1 MRKDRTP
8 GLFFHSLLPGIE
20 LRGIVQIFLVALQD
34 LVLLGFHEGNN
45 KKLPRVQHREIL
57 AMATSQIVI

>member
-34 LVLLGFHEGNN
+34 LVLLGFHEE
-45 KKLPRVQHREIL
+45 KKQLPRVQHRDIL
-57 AMATSQIVI
+57 AMATIQIII